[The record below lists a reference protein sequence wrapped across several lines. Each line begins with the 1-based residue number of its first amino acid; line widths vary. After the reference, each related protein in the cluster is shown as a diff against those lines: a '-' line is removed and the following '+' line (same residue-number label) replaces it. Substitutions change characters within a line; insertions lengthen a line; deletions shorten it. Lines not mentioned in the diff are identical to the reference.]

1 MIIISGQ
8 IIIENAISI
17 QSSDAKT
24 INVAGKQ
31 RMYSQ
36 QITKMALY
44 ANEAKN
50 TPSFI
55 KNIEPLKKVVDSF
68 KKADT
73 YLKEKNRLNYN
84 DESIDL
90 LFKKNTSY
98 FNKIINSSYKFIE
111 NPENKAV
118 FNQFLETVK
127 SNEAPFLKTMDAIV
141 NEYQQI
147 SERKLIFLKKMQ
159 YFFITLTS
167 FLLLG
172 MIFFMFLPIFR
183 KNKELTSLN
192 IELEKFKKKVKQK
205 EEDKKTVEE
214 ILERTNSIARIGT
227 WELDLV
233 NQNVFWSKVT
243 REIHDTDDDFVP
255 ELETGIDFYREGY
268 SRDKIKEVVAN
279 SIKNNTSWDEELQIV
294 TGKGNLI
301 WIRTIGQPEFVNGE
315 CVRMY
320 GTFQDINTVKTAQI
334 KLKNV
339 NEELSAIFNSVTISI
354 IRTDTNGIITYFNEG
369 AETLLGYKSEELIN
383 KKTPAI
389 FHNKEEV
396 RKRGK
401 ELSIEYNEEI
411 SGIDIFTKLAK
422 EGKEDSR
429 EWTYIRKDGSYFY
442 VQLNMNAI
450 KNDNGDIVA
459 FLAVGADIT
468 KVTEQNQQLANFAQI
483 ASHNLRAPVANL
495 SSLLEFYDLCDTPE
509 EKKFI
514 FDKFKTVIAH
524 LSETL
529 NTLIEAIKIR
539 GKKGSEI
546 ETKTLSF
553 SKILKK
559 IEEVISEEILKKKT
573 VIYTDFS
580 ATDTI
585 KYNEP
590 YLESIIFNLISN
602 SLRYASPER
611 TPRIEIKTSI
621 TEGRTQLIVTD
632 NGLGIDLKRHG
643 HKLFGLNKV
652 FHRHKDSK
660 GVGLYIIKNQI
671 TSLKGTITCT
681 SEVDKGTTFTILF

>member
-1 MIIISGQ
+1 MIISGQ
-8 IIIENAISI
+8 IIIQNAIST
-17 QSSDAKT
+17 QNSYAKT
-24 INVAGKQ
+24 INIAGKQ

-44 ANEAKN
+44 ANEVKN

-55 KNIEPLKKVVDSF
+55 KNIEPLKNIVDSF
-68 KKADT
+68 KKADM
-73 YLKEKNRLNYN
+73 YLKQRNSLKYN
-84 DESIDL
+84 NESINL

-98 FNKIINSSYKFIE
+98 FNKIINSSYKLIE

-118 FNQFLETVK
+118 FNRFLETVK

-147 SERKLIFLKKMQ
+147 SESKLVFLKKMQ
-159 YFFITLTS
+159 YFFISITS

-172 MIFFMFLPIFR
+172 MIFFLFLPIFR

-192 IELEKFKKKVKQK
+192 IELEKFKKEVKQK
-205 EEDKKTVEE
+205 EEEKKRVEE
-214 ILERTNSIARIGT
+214 ILDRTNSIARIGT
-227 WELDLV
+227 WDLDLV
-233 NQNVFWSKVT
+233 TQKVFWSKVT
-243 REIHDTDDDFVP
+243 REIHDTDDDFIP
-255 ELETGIDFYREGY
+255 EVDTGIDFYREGY
-268 SRDKIKEVVAN
+268 SRDKIKEAVAN

-301 WIRTIGQPEFVNGE
+301 WIRTIGQPEFINGE
-315 CVRMY
+315 CVGMF
-320 GTFQDINTVKTAQI
+320 GTFQDIDTFKTAQI
-334 KLKNV
+334 KLNNV

-354 IRTDTNGIITYFNEG
+354 IQTDTAGIITYFNEG

-383 KKTPAI
+383 KKTPLI
-389 FHNKEEV
+389 LHDKEEIIQIG
-396 RKRGK
+396 R
-401 ELSIEYNEEI
+401 ELSSTYKKEI
-411 SGIDIFTKLAK
+411 VGFDVLTKLT
-422 EGKEDSR
+422 KEDKVDSK
-429 EWTYIRKDGSYFY
+429 EWTYIRKDGSHFY

-459 FLAVGADIT
+459 FLAVGTDIT
-468 KVTEQNQQLANFAQI
+468 KAIEQNKQLANFAQI
-483 ASHNLRAPVANL
+483 ASHNLRAPVSNL
-495 SSLLEFYDLCDTPE
+495 SSLLELYDLCDNPE
-509 EKKFI
+509 EKKFT
-514 FDKFKTVIAH
+514 FDKFKIVISH

-539 GKKGSEI
+539 EKKGSEI
-546 ETKTLSF
+546 EIKTLSF
-553 SKILKK
+553 NKILKK
-559 IEEVISEEILKKKT
+559 IEEVISENIIKT
-573 VIYTDFS
+573 KAVIYSDFS
-580 ATDTI
+580 AKDTTE
-585 KYNEP
+585 YNEP

-621 TEGRTQLIVTD
+621 KEGRTQLIVTD

-660 GVGLYIIKNQI
+660 GVGLYIVKNQI